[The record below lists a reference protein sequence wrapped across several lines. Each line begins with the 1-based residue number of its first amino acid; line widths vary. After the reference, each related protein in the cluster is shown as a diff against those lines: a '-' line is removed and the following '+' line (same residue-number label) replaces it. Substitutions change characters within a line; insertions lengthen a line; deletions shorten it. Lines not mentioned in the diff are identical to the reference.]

1 VREQRA
7 AVHQDKSSYHE
18 HDKYQQTSEEDGGRS
33 FPPTM
38 LTELLGSALPIVL
51 LGHSSHPK
59 RKGLAASLVA
69 ARKGVPSARFTTLA
83 GAFAGQPPRVSPS
96 WRAKGGAVT
105 RSRNCSPHLG
115 AYGPEDHSATGTQA
129 GPNLT
134 RVELFLL

>member
-1 VREQRA
+1 MREQRA
-7 AVHQDKSSYHE
+7 AVRQDKSSYHE

-69 ARKGVPSARFTTLA
+69 ARKGVPSARFTTPWRGRLLVSRHVSA
-83 GAFAGQPPRVSPS
+83 ALYPGAMGVGPISSLPPPPLICR
-96 WRAKGGAVT
+96 KKD
-105 RSRNCSPHLG
+105 C
-115 AYGPEDHSATGTQA
+115 Y
-129 GPNLT
+129 
-134 RVELFLL
+134 FLRKL